1 MRDVIRQQLTE
12 YRAEALERIGDVVN
26 RTKSKASETSRT
38 NSPAYYRAINEDN
51 KAGLAQYMDRS
62 ADYICQVAPGTGAE
76 YADELRDGGNK
87 LKQEIMAKVADDLAA
102 ASQFRTELR
111 AALDKLIKHKVE
123 DFEFDIMEAKGMTP
137 TTQNTANST
146 ISDAVVVQTAY
157 SDKDTIS
164 KDTARKLLELVN
176 SDEIK
181 ALPENDRSHVLDQ
194 VSDLLKELEAST
206 TDTGKVHQGLKRLGD
221 LLSQVASNTAAE
233 TVAQAAIAY
242 ATFYIDP

>member
-1 MRDVIRQQLTE
+1 MRDVIRQRLTE
-12 YRAEALERIGDVVN
+12 FRAEALERIGDVVN
-26 RTKSKASETSRT
+26 RTKSKASETGRT

-62 ADYICQVAPGTGAE
+62 ADYICQIAPGTGAE

-102 ASQFRTELR
+102 SQFRTELR

-123 DFEFDIMEAKGMTP
+123 DFEFDIMEVKDMTP

-181 ALPENDRSHVLDQ
+181 ALPENDRLDVLDQ

-206 TDTGKVHQGLKRLGD
+206 TDTGKVHQGLKKLGD

-242 ATFYIDP
+242 ATFYVDP